1 MKFDTNLIFIPL
13 TLILGVFWLLDK
25 RGIKNFKNG
34 WIQSGIEIFPILAIF
49 MIFRSFV
56 LEPFNIPSSSMVPTL
71 YTGDYIVANKYD
83 YGLRLPI
90 VNTKIMETGH
100 PEHGDVAVF
109 LYPQDPSVRY
119 IKRIIGLPGD
129 TVRYDHGQLFINDE
143 PIPTQVADYAANK
156 TLTAQLYRPNEQLL
170 AQQAITLGNQEET
183 VAQYLQETEGEHPH
197 LVRYITGSSA
207 KVAPFLQQVSP
218 QVIASE
224 GTQWQITVPQNQ
236 YFVMGDNRDVSADG
250 RFWGFV
256 PDDNLVGKAVYIWMH
271 KAPGLS
277 LPSFARN
284 GAIH

>member
-1 MKFDTNLIFIPL
+1 MNFDFNLILIPL
-13 TLILGVFWLLDK
+13 TLVLGVFWLLEK
-25 RGIKNFKNG
+25 RGVKKLKNSWIKS
-34 WIQSGIEIFPILAIF
+34 WVELFPILAIY
-49 MIFRSFV
+49 MVFRSFV

-71 YTGDYIVANKYD
+71 YTGDYIMANKYD

-90 VNTKIMETGH
+90 VNTKIMNTGH

-129 TVRYDHGQLFINDE
+129 TVRYDHGQLFINDA
-143 PIPTQVADYAANK
+143 PIPTQVANYVADK
-156 TLTAQLYRPNEQLL
+156 TLTSQLYRPNEKISDT
-170 AQQAITLGNQEET
+170 QAITLGNQEEK
-183 VAQYLQETEGEHPH
+183 VAQYLQETEEEHSH

-207 KVAPFLQQVSP
+207 KYAPFLQQVSP
-218 QVIASE
+218 EVMASE
-224 GTQWQITVPQNQ
+224 GTQWQLTVPQNQ

-256 PDDNLVGKAVYIWMH
+256 PDDNLVGKAVFIWMH

-277 LPSFARN
+277 LPSFSRN
-284 GAIH
+284 GWID

>member
-1 MKFDTNLIFIPL
+1 MNFDFNLILIPL
-13 TLILGVFWLLDK
+13 TLVLGVFWLLEK
-25 RGIKNFKNG
+25 RGVKKLKNSWIKS
-34 WIQSGIEIFPILAIF
+34 WVELFPILAIY
-49 MIFRSFV
+49 MVFRSFV

-71 YTGDYIVANKYD
+71 YTGDYIMANKYD

-90 VNTKIMETGH
+90 VNTKIMNTGH

-129 TVRYDHGQLFINDE
+129 TVRYDHGQLFINDA
-143 PIPTQVADYAANK
+143 PIPTQVANYVADK
-156 TLTAQLYRPNEQLL
+156 KLTSQLYRPNEKISDT
-170 AQQAITLGNQEET
+170 QAITLGNQEEK
-183 VAQYLQETEGEHPH
+183 VAQYLQETEEEHSH

-207 KVAPFLQQVSP
+207 KYAPFLQQVSP
-218 QVIASE
+218 EVMASE
-224 GTQWQITVPQNQ
+224 GTQWQLTVPQNQ

-256 PDDNLVGKAVYIWMH
+256 PDDNLVGKAVFIWMH

-277 LPSFARN
+277 LPSFSRN
-284 GAIH
+284 GWID